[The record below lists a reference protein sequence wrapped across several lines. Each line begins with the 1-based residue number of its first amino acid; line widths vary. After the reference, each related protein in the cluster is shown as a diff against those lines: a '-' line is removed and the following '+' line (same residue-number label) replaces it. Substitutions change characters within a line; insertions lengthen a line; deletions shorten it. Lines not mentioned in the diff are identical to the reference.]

1 MTKRRKAREL
11 CLKILYQWDIK
22 NDNTCNGDIEF
33 LINDFLKGI
42 IAPDDVK
49 SFAIRLAKGT
59 YKYMHEIDSLIKRFS
74 EHWTL
79 GRINLIDR
87 NILRSAIYEMLYE
100 SEIPSNVTINEA
112 IEVAKK
118 YGTEESG
125 QFVNGILDRIKNELE
140 CNKKKNVKN

>member
-1 MTKRRKAREL
+1 M
-11 CLKILYQWDIK
+11 KILYQWDIK